1 VRSISHPQLIE
12 AAHIRSKAHK
22 GSDDWRNGLPFCS
35 THHAAFDAGLFGIDL
50 ETLRIVMA
58 PGVSAASIGIG
69 VSR

>member
-1 VRSISHPQLIE
+1 
-12 AAHIRSKAHK
+12 
-22 GSDDWRNGLPFCS
+22 LPFCS